1 MLGGPNNCHYIVV
14 MVIEL
19 VNDNLID
26 FFGDEKVIV
35 VFSSESCRA
44 CKELKPYLN
53 EIPDEY
59 TVINVDCLKNIM
71 SPKYYPKTIKYYPTI
86 ALFING
92 HFNKDL
98 TQLDIFNKNF
108 E

>member
-1 MLGGPNNCHYIVV
+1 

-59 TVINVDCLKNIM
+59 TVINVDCLKNII